1 MGFTALIGLLGA
13 SYRINR
19 HGNIVPT
26 ALFHEPNITFTFFLL
41 ITTTIIYLAAIGM
54 ILEKACPRIA
64 KVLNVISFVYIV
76 LGVTV

>member
-13 SYRINR
+13 SYKINR

-26 ALFHEPNITFTFFLL
+26 ALFHEPTITFTFFL
-41 ITTTIIYLAAIGM
+41 IIIMTIIYFIAIGM

-64 KVLNVISFVYIV
+64 KVLNVISFIS
-76 LGVTV
+76 